1 MKPNGF
7 WNDKIWLDLLTPKRK
22 DVYLLEF
29 NDKSEQN
36 QKKKIF
42 LSQKACFAN
51 KKIKNDGIY
60 LD

>member
-1 MKPNGF
+1 MRLNGF

-51 KKIKNDGIY
+51 KKIKSDVIN